1 MADQEKIKL
10 ETLEQITAELERQ
23 KTVLKAHNEG
33 VLSYRQAQEK
43 ILELQ
48 QMIVD
53 KQQTESSL
61 AKQILGD
68 IQARQEANEVLKEQ
82 SGGFVDLS
90 MELNNSAKKGF
101 EFIRGQID
109 SNGELNDIY
118 SEQLSS
124 IRSIVG
130 GNSNIEDISAAIAIS
145 KAREKQFSQE
155 KLDDELSSQQNIT
168 KLLEGERKKL
178 QLLAAQALELEAAN
192 TLTGGLFGKG
202 KAFTDLLKENKG
214 LALKTL
220 ALGSVVAIFATLI
233 SLAKKFSET
242 IDKIGETF
250 GSLRV
255 LGGDV
260 TKTLLASENSAVRLG
275 FGIADVASV
284 TNTLASEFGVSLENA
299 SQLSSQVLD
308 TAKATGLSVDE
319 ATKLTGQLR
328 IIAGLTADQSE
339 NLIESTFQLARQ
351 AGVAP
356 QQVLKDIAASSETV
370 AKFTKGTGENLFE
383 AAVAARQLGI
393 SVDSIAKAARS
404 TLDFESSVAS
414 ELEASIMLGQNINL
428 QRARQLAI
436 NKDLVGFQEEIKNQ
450 LGDIGDFSELNVF
463 QQESLA
469 KAVGM
474 SVEEVARLVSGTEK
488 LTVAG
493 ALSAGT
499 FDDLSGQEALSRL
512 SSLTGLFNQISKTLL
527 NELGPVFEDILS
539 NLVAFLGNEQNI
551 QKITNTIRNLASVV
565 GFLAQNLS
573 IVGLLLG
580 AAAGA
585 AFGPVGI
592 AVGAVAGAAGGA
604 ALQGIGGGGS
614 ALPSMESDFGGGG
627 TTNNRSQADTQAIV
641 NAINNINVSSTLT
654 DRQIR
659 VTLDNIGG

>member
-1 MADQEKIKL
+1 
-10 ETLEQITAELERQ
+10 
-23 KTVLKAHNEG
+23 
-33 VLSYRQAQEK
+33 
-43 ILELQ
+43 
-48 QMIVD
+48 
-53 KQQTESSL
+53 
-61 AKQILGD
+61 
-68 IQARQEANEVLKEQ
+68 
-82 SGGFVDLS
+82 
-90 MELNNSAKKGF
+90 LN
-101 EFIRGQID
+101 
-109 SNGELNDIY
+109 
-118 SEQLSS
+118 
-124 IRSIVG
+124 
-130 GNSNIEDISAAIAIS
+130 
-145 KAREKQFSQE
+145 
-155 KLDDELSSQQNIT
+155 
-168 KLLEGERKKL
+168 
-178 QLLAAQALELEAAN
+178 
-192 TLTGGLFGKG
+192 
-202 KAFTDLLKENKG
+202 
-214 LALKTL
+214 
-220 ALGSVVAIFATLI
+220 
-233 SLAKKFSET
+233 
-242 IDKIGETF
+242 
-250 GSLRV
+250 
-255 LGGDV
+255 
-260 TKTLLASENSAVRLG
+260 SENSAVRLG

-299 SQLSSQVLD
+299 SELSSQVLD

-404 TLDFESSVAS
+404 TLDFESSVAA

-428 QRARQLAI
+428 QRARQLAL

-450 LGDIGDFSELNVF
+450 LGDIGDFNELGIF

-585 AFGPVGI
+585 SFGLPGI
-592 AVGAVAGAAGGA
+592 IIGAVAGAGAGY
-604 ALQGIGGGGS
+604 ALQNAGGGGS
-614 ALPSMESDFGGGG
+614 ALPSMDTNFGGGG

>member
-1 MADQEKIKL
+1 MADLRTEQKLNELIDKRKQTLAEIDGRSKKAITIKKEL
-10 ETLEQITAELERQ
+10 IELEKELSLVE
-23 KTVLKAHNEG
+23 KTHLNTSESLSSQIQSDIKARISANDKLIG
-33 VLSYRQAQEK
+33 QSGK
-43 ILELQ
+43 
-48 QMIVD
+48 IVD
-53 KQQTESSL
+53 VNREINTKAQAALKIIDDQN
-61 AKQILGD
+61 KKYGD
-68 IQARQEANEVLKEQ
+68 
-82 SGGFVDLS
+82 S
-90 MELNNSAKKGF
+90 
-101 EFIRGQID
+101 
-109 SNGELNDIY
+109 
-118 SEQLSS
+118 SEQLQSQ
-124 IRSIVG
+124 R
-130 GNSNIEDISAAIAIS
+130 DMISGAIS
-145 KAREKQFSQE
+145 GTSDLSGIQEAILESKRKEE
-155 KLDDELSSQQNIT
+155 KLKEEGNDRLSESQGFVTQ
-168 KLLEGERKKL
+168 LLESMAKKAKL
-178 QLLAAQALELEAAN
+178 DEDSKFELEAAN
-192 TLTGGLFGKG
+192 KLTGGLFGKG
-202 KAFTDLLKENKG
+202 KGLFELFKQNKG
-214 LALKTL
+214 LLGKTL
-220 ALGSVVAIFATLI
+220 ALGALVGLMAGLV
-233 SLAKKFSET
+233 SLAKKFAEG

-250 GSLRV
+250 GSLKI

-260 TKTLLASENSAVRLG
+260 TKNLLNSENSAVRLG

-299 SQLSSQVLD
+299 SELSSQVLD

-414 ELEASIMLGQNINL
+414 ELEASILLGQNINL
-428 QRARQLAI
+428 QRARQLAL

-450 LGDIGDFSELNVF
+450 LGDIGNFNELGIF

-585 AFGPVGI
+585 SFGLPGI
-592 AVGAVAGAAGGA
+592 IIGAVAGAGAGY
-604 ALQGIGGGGS
+604 ALQNAGGGS
-614 ALPSMESDFGGGG
+614 ALPSMDTNFGGGG